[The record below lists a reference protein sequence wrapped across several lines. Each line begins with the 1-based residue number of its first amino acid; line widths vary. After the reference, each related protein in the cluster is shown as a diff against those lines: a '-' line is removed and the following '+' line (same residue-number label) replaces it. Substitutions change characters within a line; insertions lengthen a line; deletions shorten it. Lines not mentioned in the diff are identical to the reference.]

1 MGIEHQVKIGLE
13 IHIPITSVETKL
25 FCGCKNTS
33 RYRPSRPNEY
43 VCPICLGLPGAL
55 PHPNEKAIYYAIK
68 AAKALNSKINNI
80 IQFYRKHYFYP
91 DLPKGYQITQ
101 YKAGGYAPLGEGGFV
116 KLKNGKI
123 VRIRRVQIEEDP
135 AKLIHPS
142 GLGESDKVLIDYNRS
157 GNPLIEVVTEPDLN
171 TPRDAR
177 EFLEKIIRLFTDIG
191 ILDREIDIVIRADA
205 NISLGGS
212 ARIEIKN
219 IGSPKDVEKALEFE
233 EMRLKRYIHEG
244 VKTVQETRH
253 WDDRRRITVSIREKE
268 MEEEYRYFP
277 DPNIP
282 PINISYLIEEVDRE
296 KVILEEDIYVK
307 LISLG
312 ISSYYAEI
320 LSRNRELY
328 NIFTNIL
335 NKLKI
340 KDKKLID
347 KLANLCVNEG
357 KRLINKGILSYD
369 KLEEVLYSILSMM
382 KEGLLTFKEA
392 REKLLMKLSR
402 EMLKTVDEDTLRKM
416 VLDILNKAEKRDRRF
431 IDYIIGRVIEDLKKD
446 GYGVDIKVLTNIV
459 REYVSTEEEKSKE
472 ERITEKPSKPTPYI
486 KSLAKKKISISDA
499 FIVREGRYM
508 LTGWIESKMIVGDII
523 FIILRDWTGSIQLVI
538 DRNSPSYDILKRL
551 PRETFISV
559 EGKLVED
566 RRAPG
571 GVEVHVDSVSQL
583 SEAYKPPLTLM
594 DIARSSIPVRMK
606 YRYLDIRR
614 RYMRNILRFRAKLL
628 NILREYFINNGF
640 VEINTPKIII
650 TATEGG
656 AELFPIIFYGKEA
669 FLAQSPQLYKQMAIN
684 AFEKVFEIDS
694 YYRAQKYDT
703 PRHLA
708 EFWSID
714 VEVALYKL
722 EDILELIEDILIYLT
737 RRLDD
742 YAKDELS
749 FLKKEIPKI
758 DKPFKRITYSD
769 ALNIINKEE
778 VKIKFG
784 EDLGAEHLSILGK
797 KFNKP
802 FFITHWPRETRAF
815 YYRIDPYDDRLT
827 LSFDL
832 MYPMKS
838 SYPLELSSGGERI
851 NTIDDLMIRIREKGL
866 REEAYTWYLE
876 MFKYGMPPHA
886 GFGLGL
892 DRLVMALLQLD
903 TVLDTV
909 LSPRSP
915 KYDRP

>member
-1 MGIEHQVKIGLE
+1 MGIEHRVRIGLE

-25 FCGCKNTS
+25 FCNCKNTS
-33 RYRPSRPNEY
+33 RYKPSRPNEFI
-43 VCPICLGLPGAL
+43 CPICLGLPGAL

-68 AAKALNSKINNI
+68 AAKALNSKINKI

-101 YKAGGYAPLGEGGFV
+101 YKAGGYAPLGEGGFL
-116 KLKNGKI
+116 KLKNGRIIK
-123 VRIRRVQIEEDP
+123 IRRIQIEEDP

-171 TPRDAR
+171 TPREAR
-177 EFLEKIIRLFTDIG
+177 EFLEKLIRLFIDIG
-191 ILDREIDIVIRADA
+191 VLDREIDIVIRADA

-233 EMRLKRYIHEG
+233 EMRLRRYIQEG
-244 VKTVQETRH
+244 VKTIQETRH

-268 MEEEYRYFP
+268 AEEEYRYFP

-282 PINISYLIEEVDRE
+282 PIDISYLIEDIEGE
-296 KVILEEDIYVK
+296 KIILEEDMYMR

-320 LSRNRELY
+320 ISKDRELY
-328 NIFTNIL
+328 NIFMNIL
-335 NKLKI
+335 DKLKI
-340 KDKKLID
+340 NDTKLAD
-347 KLANLCVNEG
+347 RLANLCVNEG

-369 KLEEVLYSILSMM
+369 KLEELLSSILSMM

-392 REKLLMKLSR
+392 REKLMMKLSG
-402 EMLKTVDEDTLRKM
+402 EKLKIVDEDTLRKK
-416 VLDILNKAEKRDRRF
+416 VLDILNKAEKRERRF
-431 IDYIIGRVIEDLKKD
+431 IDYIIGRVIEDLKKE
-446 GYGVDIKVLTNIV
+446 GYKLDIKMLTDIV
-459 REYVSTEEEKSKE
+459 TEYVSTGKKE
-472 ERITEKPSKPTPYI
+472 IRKERVIEKPPRPIPYTE
-486 KSLAKKKISISDA
+486 SLAKRKINISDA
-499 FIVREGRYM
+499 FIVRKGKYT
-508 LTGWIESKMIVGDII
+508 LTGWIESKMIIGDII
-523 FIILRDWTGSIQLVI
+523 FIILRDWSGSIQLVI
-538 DRNSPSYDILKRL
+538 NKDSPAYNIIKRL
-551 PRETFISV
+551 PRETFISA
-559 EGKLVED
+559 EGELIED

-571 GVEVHVDSVSQL
+571 GVELHVYNISQL
-583 SEAYKPPLTLM
+583 SEAYKPPLTLI
-594 DIARSSIPVRMK
+594 DISRSSMPVRMK

-614 RYMRNILRFRAKLL
+614 RYMKNILRFRSKLL
-628 NILREYFINNGF
+628 NILREYFADNGF
-640 VEINTPKIII
+640 IEINTPKIII

-722 EDILELIEDILIYLT
+722 DDILELIEDILTYIT

-742 YAKDELS
+742 YAKDELA
-749 FLKKEIPKI
+749 FLNKMIMKI

-769 ALNIINKEE
+769 ALNIINEE
-778 VKIKFG
+778 GVKIKFG
-784 EDLGAEHLSILGK
+784 DDLGAEHLSILGR
-797 KFNKP
+797 KFKKP
-802 FFITHWPRETRAF
+802 FFITHWPRKTRAF
-815 YYRIDPYDDRLT
+815 YYKIDPDDDRLT

-832 MYPMKS
+832 MYPMEN

-851 NTIDDLMIRIREKGL
+851 NTIDELRVRIKEKGL